1 VQGASRSIIKEEP
14 AQRASKPWPSA
25 TTSARTTIISVSD
38 DNDDWE
44 DFYQEDLASHSVSI
58 RPLATLDF
66 AAFPIIPTCSP
77 VLHPNQ
83 ELADQQS
90 GSTVSPEP
98 QLHNTPLPLSD
109 EPTLIDSALEHATT
123 PSSSPVPTITVRP
136 KCHFSENGLVYPS
149 NLAPE
154 SRGLLAIKSNTAT
167 AKVAALI
174 PFRQEMTCRQW
185 CF

>member
-1 VQGASRSIIKEEP
+1 MITTTGRTSTRRTWPRIPCRFVLWLPWILRRFQSHLLAPRYSIQIKNWRTSSLARRSR
-14 AQRASKPWPSA
+14 R
-25 TTSARTTIISVSD
+25 
-38 DNDDWE
+38 
-44 DFYQEDLASHSVSI
+44 SH
-58 RPLATLDF
+58 R
-66 AAFPIIPTCSP
+66 
-77 VLHPNQ
+77 
-83 ELADQQS
+83 
-90 GSTVSPEP
+90 
-98 QLHNTPLPLSD
+98 HNTPLPLSD

-154 SRGLLAIKSNTAT
+154 SRGLLAIKSNTAA